1 MDICFRFIIQDI
13 RKSFKDALCFR
24 EDKALKVLLVS
35 VAPLDQRV
43 SREEEVLL
51 ELRDLL
57 ENLDLW
63 APRDQWA

>member
-1 MDICFRFIIQDI
+1 M
-13 RKSFKDALCFR
+13 
-24 EDKALKVLLVS
+24 LLVS
-35 VAPLDQRV
+35 VALLDQRV

-57 ENLDLW
+57 ANLDLW

>member
-1 MDICFRFIIQDI
+1 M
-13 RKSFKDALCFR
+13 
-24 EDKALKVLLVS
+24 LLVS
-35 VAPLDQRV
+35 VALLDQRV